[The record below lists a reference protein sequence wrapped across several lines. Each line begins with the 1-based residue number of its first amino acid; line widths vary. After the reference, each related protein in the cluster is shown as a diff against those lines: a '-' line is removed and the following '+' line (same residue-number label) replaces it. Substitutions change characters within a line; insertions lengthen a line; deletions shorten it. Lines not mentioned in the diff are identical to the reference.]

1 MSVDINEELRSL
13 VSRKFLKVI
22 PSAQFQHVVMH
33 LGMRDETAAV
43 VVGSSGQLL
52 GIFAEKDIAKTLV
65 DRVPRKA
72 PISQIMKRKFI
83 V

>member
-1 MSVDINEELRSL
+1 MSVDINEEIRSL
-13 VSRKFLKVI
+13 VSRKFFEGNTLI
-22 PSAQFQHVVMH
+22 QFQHVVMH

-43 VVGSSGQLL
+43 IVGSSGQLL

-72 PISQIMKRKFI
+72 RFLK
-83 V
+83 